1 MRSALI
7 GYTGFVGGNLLKKM
21 NYTHLYNSKNIQ
33 EIKYKEFDV
42 LICAGIPAEMFI
54 SNNNAE
60 QDKKNIQN
68 ILDLLATV
76 KVKTSVLISTIAVYS
91 QPVIANEN
99 SKSFDLNTPY
109 GKHRRMAEEQFTE
122 IFPKHL
128 IVRLP
133 ALFGCK
139 IKKNFLYDII
149 NPIPAFLKKEKFTEL
164 SEQENIL
171 KEYYSFNTS
180 KDIYEFQKNY
190 AICNNKLQEI
200 TDTLNKLNFTSLQF
214 THADS
219 KFQFY
224 NLHNLH
230 HDIQKALENN
240 ISILNICSEPITPRE
255 LIKTFFHKEFNFT
268 SARKFS
274 YDMRSLYASLWG
286 NKKYLYSKEKIIT
299 DLKSFFIENGVL
311 L

>member
-1 MRSALI
+1 MKSALI
-7 GYTGFVGGNLLKKM
+7 GYTGFVGGNLLEKM
-21 NYTHLYNSKNIQ
+21 NFTHQYNSKNIQ
-33 EIKYKEFDV
+33 EIKHKEFDF

-54 SNNNAE
+54 SNSNPE

-68 ILDLLATV
+68 ILDILATV
-76 KVKTSVLISTIAVYS
+76 KVKTAVLISTVAVYS
-91 QPVIANEN
+91 QPVIADEN
-99 SKSFDLNTPY
+99 STSFDLNTPY
-109 GKHRRMAEEQFTE
+109 GKHRRMAEEQFIE
-122 IFPKHL
+122 MFPKHL

-133 ALFGCK
+133 ALFGRK
-139 IKKNFLYDII
+139 IKKNFLCDII
-149 NPIPAFLKKEKFTEL
+149 NPTPVFLKKEKLIEL

-171 KEYYSFNTS
+171 KEYYSFNDS
-180 KDIYEFQKNY
+180 KNMYEFQKDL
-190 AICNNKLQEI
+190 AINNNKLQEI
-200 TDTLNKLNFTSLQF
+200 NNIFNKLNFTSLQF

-219 KFQFY
+219 RFQFY

-255 LIKTFFHKEFNFT
+255 IIKTLFDKEFNFT

-274 YDMRSLYASLWG
+274 YDIQSLYASLWD
-286 NKKYLYSKEKIIT
+286 NTKYLYNKEQVIT
-299 DLKSFFIENGVL
+299 DLKLFFIENGVL